1 MYPGAT
7 IPVPEFLDSIP
18 AEHRKDPHALLQIL
32 IQIQHSYH
40 HVPKEAAKRLA
51 EEMGVPL
58 VRVQGLLSFY
68 SFLSAEPLGDY
79 VIHFSDNITDQ
90 MSGNRKLA
98 ASLCERLGVKLGE
111 TRKDGRASVHFT
123 SCTGMCDQG
132 PAALVNYLPVTR
144 LNQER
149 MDRIAD
155 LILAQVP
162 LPDWPREFF
171 TVESQIRRSDVV
183 FRKPIK
189 PGEGIRA
196 SLERGG
202 PFLPEWAEDM
212 APNDARMHHLERGGA
227 ETLKEIYRSEL
238 RGRGGAGFKTGIK
251 WQSVRDSRAGDRY
264 VLCNADE
271 GEPGTFKDRVLLSD
285 YADMVFEGMTICGH
299 VVGSSKGILYLRQEY
314 WYLKDHLENVLNLR
328 RDAGLLGTGILG
340 TALDF
345 DIELHFGAGA
355 YICGMETA
363 MIKSIEGR
371 RGIPRRR
378 WPLPVHQGYLRC
390 PTVVNNVETFAAAA
404 VISAKGGAWFAHN
417 GTNQSAGTKLFCV
430 SGDCDRPGIYEYP
443 WGVSVHEILR
453 DCGAL
458 DAQGV
463 QVGGPSGTLINT
475 QEFDRS
481 ACFEDL
487 VGTGTL
493 MIFGPHRDLFDAVKN
508 FALFFQHESCG
519 LCAPCRVGTTL
530 LANYVRKFER
540 GFGSPVDLEEMRQI
554 SKLMKTMPH
563 CGLGQTASHPITD
576 SMEKFPAIWETRM
589 RTTEFIPAFDLDGAL
604 EEARSLT
611 GRTDPEAHFEANVAS
626 SEA

>member
-1 MYPGAT
+1 MSPRTT
-7 IPVPEFLDSIP
+7 IPVQDFLDSIP
-18 AEHRKDPHALLQIL
+18 AQHRKDPHELLQIL
-32 IQIQHSYH
+32 IRIQHAYH
-40 HVPKEAAKRLA
+40 HVSREAAKRLA
-51 EEMGVPL
+51 DEMKVPL

-68 SFLSAEPLGDY
+68 SFLSAEPQGDY

-90 MSGNRKLA
+90 MLGSRELA
-98 ASLCERLGVKLGE
+98 ARLCERLGVKLGE
-111 TRKDGRASVHFT
+111 TRRDGRVSVHFT

-144 LNQER
+144 LDQER
-149 MDRIAD
+149 IERITD
-155 LILAQVP
+155 LVNAQIP
-162 LPDWPREFF
+162 IKDWPPEFF

-183 FRKPIK
+183 FRKPIE

-202 PFLPEWAEDM
+202 AFLPEWAEDM

-227 ETLKEIYRSEL
+227 ETLKEIYSSEL

-271 GEPGTFKDRVLLSD
+271 GEPGTFKDRVLLTD
-285 YADMVFEGMTICGH
+285 YADMIFEGMTICGH
-299 VVGSSKGILYLRQEY
+299 VVGSKKGILYLRQEY
-314 WYLKDHLENVLNLR
+314 WYMKEHLEKVLYR
-328 RDAGLLGTGILG
+328 RREAGLLGTGILG

-378 WPLPVHQGYLRC
+378 WPLPVHMGYLKR

-417 GTNQSAGTKLFCV
+417 GTGQSTGTKLFCV
-430 SGDCDRPGIYEYP
+430 SGDCERPGIYEYP
-443 WGVSVHEILR
+443 LGVSVREILR

-475 QEFDRS
+475 LEFDRL

-487 VGTGTL
+487 ASTGTL
-493 MIFGPHRDLFDAVKN
+493 MVFGPHRDMFEAVKN

-519 LCAPCRVGTTL
+519 LCTPCRVGTTL
-530 LANYVRKFER
+530 LANYVKKFER
-540 GFGSPVDLEEMRQI
+540 GHGSPVDVEEMRHI
-554 SKLMKTMPH
+554 SGLMKTMAH
-563 CGLGQTASHPITD
+563 CGLGQTASRPITD
-576 SMEKFPAIWETRM
+576 SIEKFPAIWQNRM
-589 RTTEFIPAFDLDGAL
+589 KTTEFIPAFDLDGAL

-611 GRTDPEAHFEANVAS
+611 GRTDPEAHLSHAEA
-626 SEA
+626 